1 MNLLELFLIAV
12 GLSMDAFAVAACFG
26 LTMNKVTAKKS
37 AIIGSYF
44 GSFQAI
50 MPLIGYLLATQFS
63 DKIVAF
69 DHLEGYH
76 KSAEGKHP
84 KRDRIEKRITGCLQC
99 GSMTRDLRK
108 KR

>member
-1 MNLLELFLIAV
+1 MQN
-12 GLSMDAFAVAACFG
+12 SNNDYS
-26 LTMNKVTAKKS
+26 T
-37 AIIGSYF
+37 
-44 GSFQAI
+44 
-50 MPLIGYLLATQFS
+50 
-63 DKIVAF
+63 KIVYTVDDIKNMLGIGKNQAYKLVNSGEF
-69 DHLEGYH
+69 HVCHVVEGYH